1 MSRSRWLQFLWF
13 TLYTRSRRVAP
24 FIVLCLP
31 ACAMAF
37 DFSDAEVTEDN
48 GIYYI
53 KFAAVIEAH
62 PDYIRYVLADS
73 EHIYR
78 LSPSIIE
85 SEVLSPDGADDKR
98 VRTRLLNC
106 TPVFCLEIERV
117 DSVRMLAS
125 GDFEA
130 EIIPSLSEFKSG
142 RATWKIVP
150 MDGYSYI
157 VYEAHLE
164 PDFFIPPVVGKQM
177 VIQTLK
183 DEFATTFVNIE
194 KIARVNASRDRIAGM
209 LLSNAGAK
217 ILRSP
222 CAEYARAS
230 LQ

>member
-1 MSRSRWLQFLWF
+1 MSRSRWLQFLWL
-13 TLYTRSRRVAP
+13 TLYTGPRRVTL

-31 ACAMAF
+31 AIAMAF
-37 DFSDAEVTEDN
+37 DFSDAEVTEVD

-85 SEVLSPDGADDKR
+85 SEVLSPEGAEDKR
-98 VRTRLLNC
+98 VRTMLLNC

-130 EIIPSLSEFKSG
+130 EIVPSLSEFRSG

-150 MDGYSYI
+150 MDGYSYM

-194 KIARVNASRDRIAGM
+194 KIARVNASKDRIAGM
-209 LLSNAGAK
+209 LLSDAGAR